1 MTEISRLDDALRAAA
16 QGDLEEEARLLL
28 ALAHGPDGLAAAYAR
43 GRLLSETPRL
53 IRGLIARLGKFRAEA
68 ASASA
73 SRPLSA
79 DDLDT
84 LPVGT
89 RVTTKGGSGHAV
101 KIAAGRWV
109 TDMAAPLTATATSQ
123 DIASAGVTAMR
134 IPLHPPAPMPW
145 HTDR

>member
-1 MTEISRLDDALRAAA
+1 MTAIILMPSGGHGCGPGAPVPPGRLARLAGRARGAVRRLYDQWRQHRLDAAA
-16 QGDLEEEARLLL
+16 DQRIRT
-28 ALAHGPDGLAAAYAR
+28 GPPLAAA
-43 GRLLSETPRL
+43 
-53 IRGLIARLGKFRAEA
+53 
-68 ASASA
+68 
-73 SRPLSA
+73 
-79 DDLDT
+79 DLDT

-89 RVTTKGGSGHAV
+89 RITTRGGSGYAV

>member
-1 MTEISRLDDALRAAA
+1 MTAILLLMPSGGHGCGPGAPLPPGRLARLADRARDTVRRLYDQWRQHRLDAAA
-16 QGDLEEEARLLL
+16 DQRIRT
-28 ALAHGPDGLAAAYAR
+28 GPPLTAA
-43 GRLLSETPRL
+43 
-53 IRGLIARLGKFRAEA
+53 
-68 ASASA
+68 
-73 SRPLSA
+73 
-79 DDLDT
+79 DLDA

-89 RVTTKGGSGHAV
+89 RTTTRGGSGYAA

-134 IPLHPPAPMPW
+134 IPARPPTPMPW